1 MSSSRLAL
9 RLNNSINL
17 WETFFSFLTDYFLT
31 AFIDDE
37 LSFQKSIA
45 N

>member
-1 MSSSRLAL
+1 MSSSRLDV

-17 WETFFSFLTDYFLT
+17 WETFFSLTDYFVT
-31 AFIDDE
+31 ALIDDE

>member
-17 WETFFSFLTDYFLT
+17 WETFFLTDYFVT